1 MRESGIRDS
10 GTVRDSGSG
19 TEANVRKT
27 LTGVIFWHLPA
38 HRDRRCAA
46 AGRGGAELTPLD
58 YIEIQQLAIRYSYGL
73 DSTADNGYLYADVF
87 TPDGEFVGRQVPLT
101 QGREALA
108 RVARSVRKGN
118 PMYVRHFIANHEIHP
133 SPEGATGKVYLMVVD
148 VEEGQPSSIYI
159 GGRYEDVYVKTRAG
173 LAHQA
178 PRCPQHGHAA
188 ESRTLGVTVM
198 TKSRAVL
205 LLFFTLLLSQRAHVR
220 AQATTPLTARDR
232 LEINQLAA
240 RYAFA
245 LDTRAD
251 NGMAFAD
258 LFAPDGEFVGIRGTA
273 KGRDQL
279 AALASSGIM
288 TAEKPIVGVSHF
300 SMNHVIEPAAGGA
313 IGKEYLVM
321 VNIAEGGKPGGDFSS
336 IGGHYEDAYVKTAAG
351 WRFKR
356 REFVPMKSTAPPP
369 QSAAVP
375 SATRAATGSGQAPAP
390 GGRPLTAD
398 DYLAI
403 RALAN
408 TYAYGLDTG
417 ADKGGLYASVFTE
430 DAEFHGP
437 PAVPGGKPFDAKGRE
452 ALRQFAL
459 VDRGS
464 AYVRHFMT
472 NHLIEPSPEGARG
485 KVYLLVI
492 DIAQGDKP
500 TSVNMGGHYEDVYV
514 KTAAGWRI
522 TNRNFFRSKSAQT
535 LKAEAE
541 AAAGSAPK

>member
-1 MRESGIRDS
+1 MMKP
-10 GTVRDSGSG
+10 T
-19 TEANVRKT
+19 
-27 LTGVIFWHLPA
+27 F
-38 HRDRRCAA
+38 
-46 AGRGGAELTPLD
+46 
-58 YIEIQQLAIRYSYGL
+58 
-73 DSTADNGYLYADVF
+73 
-87 TPDGEFVGRQVPLT
+87 
-101 QGREALA
+101 
-108 RVARSVRKGN
+108 
-118 PMYVRHFIANHEIHP
+118 
-133 SPEGATGKVYLMVVD
+133 
-148 VEEGQPSSIYI
+148 
-159 GGRYEDVYVKTRAG
+159 
-173 LAHQA
+173 
-178 PRCPQHGHAA
+178 
-188 ESRTLGVTVM
+188 
-198 TKSRAVL
+198 VL
-205 LLFFTLLLSQRAHVR
+205 LSLFALSLVPPEPLR
-220 AQATTPLTARDR
+220 AQAPTALTARDR
-232 LEINQLAA
+232 IEINQLAA

-258 LFAPDGEFVGIRGTA
+258 LFAPDGEFVGIRGSA
-273 KGRDQL
+273 KGRGKL
-279 AALASSGIM
+279 AELARNGII
-288 TAEKPIVGVSHF
+288 TAEQPVVGVSHF
-300 SMNHVIEPAAGGA
+300 GMNHVIEPAAGGA
-313 IGKEYLVM
+313 VGKEYMVM

-336 IGGHYEDAYVKTAAG
+336 IGGHYEDTYVKTAAG

-356 REFVPMKSTAPPP
+356 REFIPMKSTRGLP

-375 SATRAATGSGQAPAP
+375 STTRASAGSTSAPPA
-390 GGRPLTAD
+390 GGSALTAD

-472 NHLIEPSPEGARG
+472 NHLVEPSPEGARG

-514 KTAAGWRI
+514 KTSAGWRI
-522 TNRNFFRSKSAQT
+522 KSRHFFRSKSAQT
-535 LKAEAE
+535 LKTEAD
-541 AAAGSAPK
+541 AAASAPPR

>member
-1 MRESGIRDS
+1 MM
-10 GTVRDSGSG
+10 
-19 TEANVRKT
+19 KT
-27 LTGVIFWHLPA
+27 TF
-38 HRDRRCAA
+38 
-46 AGRGGAELTPLD
+46 
-58 YIEIQQLAIRYSYGL
+58 
-73 DSTADNGYLYADVF
+73 
-87 TPDGEFVGRQVPLT
+87 
-101 QGREALA
+101 
-108 RVARSVRKGN
+108 
-118 PMYVRHFIANHEIHP
+118 
-133 SPEGATGKVYLMVVD
+133 
-148 VEEGQPSSIYI
+148 
-159 GGRYEDVYVKTRAG
+159 
-173 LAHQA
+173 
-178 PRCPQHGHAA
+178 
-188 ESRTLGVTVM
+188 
-198 TKSRAVL
+198 VL
-205 LLFFTLLLSQRAHVR
+205 LSFFALSLVPHEPLR
-220 AQATTPLTARDR
+220 AQATTTLTTRDR
-232 LEINQLAA
+232 IEINQLAA

-251 NGMAFAD
+251 DGMAFAD
-258 LFAPDGEFVGIRGTA
+258 LFAPDGEFVGIRGSA
-273 KGRDQL
+273 KGRDKL
-279 AALASSGIM
+279 AELARNGII
-288 TAEKPIVGVSHF
+288 TAEKPVVGVSHF
-300 SMNHVIEPAAGGA
+300 GMNHVIEPATGGA
-313 IGKEYLVM
+313 VGKEYLVM

-356 REFVPMKSTAPPP
+356 RQFIPMKSTRELP
-369 QSAAVP
+369 QSAAVA
-375 SATRAATGSGQAPAP
+375 STTRASAGSASAPPAA
-390 GGRPLTAD
+390 GGALTAD

-417 ADKGGLYASVFTE
+417 ADKGGLYATVFTE

-514 KTAAGWRI
+514 KTSAGWRI
-522 TNRNFFRSKSAQT
+522 KSRHFFRSKSAQT
-535 LKAEAE
+535 LKAEAD
-541 AAAGSAPK
+541 AALSAQPR